1 MMKEIKNRLEL
12 LELDLK
18 NLEKTLKNEGSY
30 GTTEDWLHV
39 LHKSRKIEEFAI
51 TQLALLKYRERQ
63 DHSE

>member
-1 MMKEIKNRLEL
+1 MKEIKNRLEL

-18 NLEKTLKNEGSY
+18 NLEKTLKNEGGPY

-51 TQLALLKYRERQ
+51 TQMALLKYMEKQ
-63 DHSE
+63 DHSD